1 MEARVASSTILNV
14 TSLAINFYFQIV
26 SKIYQT
32 SSSKTKFG
40 GLGRYYVGTDPDM
53 TI

>member
-14 TSLAINFYFQIV
+14 TSLVINFYFQII
-26 SKIYQT
+26 SKIYLT

-40 GLGRYYVGTDPDM
+40 GLGKGYVGTEPDM